1 MFIYHVV
8 LPEVWAKFDGQ
19 EWYEAESLATE
30 GFIHC
35 SYEKQL
41 DGVIERY
48 YQGVKQLLVLK
59 IDTDR
64 LNEELIIEEST
75 SPEFFPH
82 IYGRINR
89 SAIIEVQT
97 RNA

>member
-8 LPEVWAKFDGQ
+8 LPEIWAEFDGK

-48 YQGVKQLLVLK
+48 YKDAKKLLVLK

-64 LNEELIIEEST
+64 LDEELVIEEST